1 MQATVQNL
9 RWRLLLHPF
18 RSVKQWSIDETR
30 YLPNVEA
37 LRRARLTLVFLTVL
51 LFWCVFFAIYYTAVI
66 HNAASVLIVLAGG
79 LLGLMI
85 PFVLKWTASAFIA
98 GNFLTGI
105 VLIVIG
111 GLQITNILPGRPLPV
126 WLAALPMI
134 GMSLAGRRSGYFWAV
149 CSLAGFIGSYLVDV
163 TFFPFGDNPTVGMM
177 KKFQLVLLCTLTILV
192 TSLTM
197 LYEIV
202 TERIV
207 ANLYATQHKLL
218 QADKM
223 AVLGEMAAGIAHE
236 INNPLAII
244 QTSAAQAQELLAE
257 GLSDRSLLEGR
268 LIVVQETVSRIAK
281 IISGLRDFSRDGSQ
295 DQRHPEEL
303 RTILENVA
311 SLCAEK
317 FRSENIAFSVECAY
331 PTTRIA
337 CRKVEISQILLNLLN
352 NARDAVKASQDKWIK
367 LSCQTDGKIIDII
380 VQDSGPGIPEVIQD
394 RIFIPFFTS
403 KDVGQGTGLGL
414 SICRTFATANGGELF
429 LKTNAPNT
437 SFVLRFPAIV

>member
-1 MQATVQNL
+1 MPPTVRNM

-18 RSVKQWSIDETR
+18 RTVKQWSIDETR

-51 LFWCVFFAIYYTAVI
+51 LFWCIFFAIYYTAGI
-66 HNAASVLIVLAGG
+66 HNTASVLIVLTGG
-79 LLGLMI
+79 LMGLTI
-85 PFVLKWTASAFIA
+85 PFVLKWTASAFVA
-98 GNFLTGI
+98 GNLLTGI
-105 VLIVIG
+105 VLIVIV
-111 GLQITNILPGRPLPV
+111 GLQMTNIVPGRPLPA

-149 CSLAGFIGSYLVDV
+149 CSLLGLIAAYMVDAAY
-163 TFFPFGDNPTVGMM
+163 FPFGDNPIVHAM
-177 KKFQLVLLCTLTILV
+177 KKFQLVLLFTLTILV

-197 LYEIV
+197 LYETV
-202 TERIV
+202 TERVIK
-207 ANLYATQHKLL
+207 NLYATQHRLL

-244 QTSAAQAQELLAE
+244 QTSAAQAQELIAE
-257 GLSDRSLLEGR
+257 GLNDRPLIEGR

-311 SLCAEK
+311 SLCSEK

-331 PTTRIA
+331 PTTRIV

-352 NARDAVKASQDKWIK
+352 NARDAIRGSQDKWIK
-367 LSCQTDGKIIDII
+367 ISCRSDGKTVDMM
-380 VQDSGPGIPEVIQD
+380 VQDSGHGIPADIRD

-414 SICRTFATANGGELF
+414 SICRTFATTNGGELF
-429 LKTNAPNT
+429 LDADAPNT
-437 SFVLRFPAIV
+437 SFVLRFPMVV